1 MWCTSCTSPTLMLSL
16 GQSDRHAAVSGC
28 NPLFEGDLF
37 RVHCCYPHAAH
48 KGVHTVL
55 LSVTLKCLR
64 DLGKVSIEC
73 SIVAEDNTV
82 STEGS
87 TAAFSDH
94 GLAEHAWDMLHC
106 LRLRSLYVVN
116 KTCCPIRIITREVDH
131 LC

>member
-1 MWCTSCTSPTLMLSL
+1 MLSL

-37 RVHCCYPHAAH
+37 RVHRCYPHVAH
-48 KGVHTVL
+48 KVGHSVL

-82 STEGS
+82 SIEGNN
-87 TAAFSDH
+87 AAFSDH
-94 GLAEHAWDMLHC
+94 GLAERAWDMFHC
-106 LRLRSLYVVN
+106 VRLRSLYAVN
-116 KTCCPIRIITREVDH
+116 KTCCPIRIRTREFDH